1 MKKLF
6 DRFIANEAG
15 ATAIEYGLIS
25 ALVVIALIAGFTAFA
40 DESVNMY
47 NRIETA
53 IVGATST

>member
-25 ALVVIALIAGFTAFA
+25 ALVVIALIAGLTAFA